1 MSKEYKLGELKE
13 NKAYNNTLL
22 SLWSGRATYQEYLA
36 ASMLIM
42 GYDLRQNVGDLTLMD
57 IGQNSVGTNKVIQ
70 LHGRDKSLVL
80 WYTEG
85 DIIPIVVEYERGN
98 LLFSIYNHE
107 NKYLKGYVKG
117 LSTKDLYGASDEV
130 FDKLLE
136 LATSQNSPLSKM
148 IGGDLAYTLRN
159 ANMAEHLVEVMY
171 DPQNM
176 TTDIAQSITDIF
188 EFLKSESNKEINLPS
203 GAPEDIEGFM
213 TVEHYLPKLHY
224 SEGSSD
230 YHQYKSLIVG
240 SVRSENGRYSDGTR
254 ITLSK
259 DLKEVEVYDDKGLS
273 YPVLIMKNNED
284 FESYDI
290 DSTQGKFL
298 RDLDYSIELAKRANE
313 LYSKIGDL
321 KGAEFTGAEVFS
333 EGAELRFKK
342 INWTTNKVVEG
353 TIKFNPDS
361 LEYVITFKS
370 YVKGVSQKLKLSDEE
385 VLVLPT
391 SPLEYTKTVHVLFE
405 DVAQAFHAGL
415 SYVESAKLAD
425 LLQTNS
431 LLVQDKGVKVVYG

>member
-1 MSKEYKLGELKE
+1 MSKEYKLEELKN
-13 NKAYNNTLL
+13 NKTYNDTLL

-36 ASMLIM
+36 TATLTM
-42 GYDLRQNVGDLTLMD
+42 GYDLRQNFDDLCMMD
-57 IGQNSVGTNKVIQ
+57 LGQNNAGTSKVIQ

-85 DIIPIVVEYERGN
+85 DIIPIVVEYDRGN

-107 NKYLKGYVKG
+107 NKLLKGYVNE

-130 FDKLLE
+130 FNKLLK
-136 LATSQNSPLSKM
+136 LATSQDSPLSKM
-148 IGGDLAYTLRN
+148 IEGNYAYTLRN
-159 ANMAEHLVEVMY
+159 ANMTDHLVEVMY

-176 TTDIAQSITDIF
+176 TTDIAQSLSDIF
-188 EFLKSESNKEINLPS
+188 ELLKSESNKEINLPS

-213 TVEHYLPKLHY
+213 TVEHYLPKVHY
-224 SEGSSD
+224 SEGSSA

-254 ITLSK
+254 IALSK

-273 YPVLIMKNNED
+273 YPVQIMKNNED

-321 KGAEFTGAEVFS
+321 RGAEFTGAEVFS
-333 EGAELRFKK
+333 EGAELHFKK
-342 INWTTNKVVEG
+342 TNWTTNKVVEG

-405 DVAQAFHAGL
+405 DVAQAFHVGL
-415 SYVESAKLAD
+415 HYVESAKLAD
-425 LLQTNS
+425 ILEFNG
-431 LLVQDKGVKVVYG
+431 LLVQDGKG

>member
-1 MSKEYKLGELKE
+1 MSKEYKLDMLKE
-13 NKAYNNTLL
+13 NKTYNDTLL

-36 ASMLIM
+36 TAMVIM
-42 GYDLRQNVGDLTLMD
+42 GYDLRQNFDDLCMMD
-57 IGQNSVGTNKVIQ
+57 LGQNNAGTNKVIQ

-80 WYTEG
+80 WYTDG
-85 DIIPIVVEYERGN
+85 DIVPIVAKYEKSN
-98 LLFSIYNHE
+98 LIFSIYNHGNE
-107 NKYLKGYVKG
+107 YLKGYVDG
-117 LSTKDLYGASDEV
+117 LSTKDLYGASDEI
-130 FDKLLE
+130 FGKLLD
-136 LATSQNSPLSKM
+136 LATSQDSPLSEKVS
-148 IGGDLAYTLRN
+148 GKWKYSLRN
-159 ANMAEHLVEVMY
+159 ETMADHLVEVMY

-176 TTDIAQSITDIF
+176 TTNIARSLTDIF

-224 SEGSSD
+224 SEGSSA

-240 SVRSENGRYSDGTR
+240 SVRSENSRYSDGTR
-254 ITLSK
+254 IALSK

-273 YPVLIMKNNED
+273 YPVPIMKNNED

-290 DSTQGKFL
+290 GSTQGKFL
-298 RDLDYSIELAKRANE
+298 RDLDSVIELAKRANE

-333 EGAELRFKK
+333 EGAELHFKK
-342 INWTTNKVVEG
+342 TNWTTNKVVDG
-353 TIKFNPDS
+353 TIKFKPDS
-361 LEYVITFKS
+361 TEYVITFKS
-370 YVKGVSQKLKLSDEE
+370 YVKGVSQKLKLSEE
-385 VLVLPT
+385 ETLVLPS
-391 SPLEYTKTVHVLFE
+391 SPLEYIKTVHVLFK

-425 LLQTNS
+425 LLQTNG
-431 LLVQDKGVKVVYG
+431 LLVQDKKG

>member
-1 MSKEYKLGELKE
+1 MSKEYKLDMLKE
-13 NKAYNNTLL
+13 NKTYNDTLL

-36 ASMLIM
+36 TAMVIM
-42 GYDLRQNVGDLTLMD
+42 GYDLRQNFDDLCMMD
-57 IGQNSVGTNKVIQ
+57 LGQNNAGTNKVIQ

-85 DIIPIVVEYERGN
+85 DIIPIVVEYDRGN

-107 NKYLKGYVKG
+107 NKHLKGYVNE

-130 FDKLLE
+130 FNKLLK
-136 LATSQNSPLSKM
+136 LATSQDSPLSKM
-148 IGGDLAYTLRN
+148 IGGNYAYTLRN
-159 ANMAEHLVEVMY
+159 ANMTDNLVEVMY

-176 TTDIAQSITDIF
+176 TTDIAQSISDIF
-188 EFLKSESNKEINLPS
+188 ELLKSESNKEINLPS

-213 TVEHYLPKLHY
+213 IVEHYLPKVHY
-224 SEGSSD
+224 SEGSSA

-254 ITLSK
+254 IALAK

-273 YPVLIMKNNED
+273 YSVPIMKNDED

-290 DSTQGKFL
+290 GSTQGKFL
-298 RDLDYSIELAKRANE
+298 RDLDSVIELAKRANE

-333 EGAELRFKK
+333 EGAELYFKRT
-342 INWTTNKVVEG
+342 NWNTNKVVDG
-353 TIKFNPDS
+353 TIKFKPDS
-361 LEYVITFKS
+361 TEYVITFKS

-385 VLVLPT
+385 VLVLPS

-425 LLQTNS
+425 LLQINS
-431 LLVQDKGVKVVYG
+431 LLVQDKEG

>member
-1 MSKEYKLGELKE
+1 MSREYKLDELKD
-13 NKAYNNTLL
+13 NKTYNGTLL

-36 ASMLIM
+36 TAMVVM
-42 GYDLRQNVGDLTLMD
+42 GYDLRQNFDDLCMMD
-57 IGQNSVGTNKVIQ
+57 LGQNNAGTNKVIQ

-80 WYTEG
+80 WYTDG
-85 DIIPIVVEYERGN
+85 DIIPIVAKYERGN
-98 LLFSIYNHE
+98 LIFSIYNHSNE
-107 NKYLKGYVKG
+107 HLKGYVDG
-117 LSTKDLYGASDEV
+117 LSTKDLYEASDEI
-130 FDKLLE
+130 FGKLLD
-136 LATSQNSPLSKM
+136 LATSQDSPLSEKVS
-148 IGGDLAYTLRN
+148 GKWEYSLRN
-159 ANMAEHLVEVMY
+159 ETMADHLVEVMY

-176 TTDIAQSITDIF
+176 TTDIARSLTDIF
-188 EFLKSESNKEINLPS
+188 ELLKNESNKEINLPS

-213 TVEHYLPKLHY
+213 TVEHYLPKLYY
-224 SEGSSD
+224 SEGSSA

-240 SVRSENGRYSDGTR
+240 SVRSENSRYSDGTR
-254 ITLSK
+254 IALSE

-273 YPVLIMKNNED
+273 YPVPIMKNNED

-313 LYSKIGDL
+313 LYSKIVDL
-321 KGAEFTGAEVFS
+321 EGAEFTGAEVFS

-342 INWTTNKVVEG
+342 TNWTTNKVVDG
-353 TIKFNPDS
+353 TIKFKPDS
-361 LEYVITFKS
+361 TEYVITFKS

-391 SPLEYTKTVHVLFE
+391 SPLEYTKTFHVDNS
-405 DVAQAFHAGL
+405 DVAQAFHVGL

-425 LLQTNS
+425 LLEFNG
-431 LLVQDKGVKVVYG
+431 LLVQDKEN

>member
-1 MSKEYKLGELKE
+1 MSKEYKLDVLKE
-13 NKAYNNTLL
+13 NKTYNDTLL

-36 ASMLIM
+36 TAMVIM
-42 GYDLRQNVGDLTLMD
+42 GYDLRQNFDDLCMMD
-57 IGQNSVGTNKVIQ
+57 LGQNNAGTNKVIQ

-80 WYTEG
+80 WYTDG
-85 DIIPIVVEYERGN
+85 DIIPIVAKYERGN
-98 LLFSIYNHE
+98 LIFSIYNHSNE
-107 NKYLKGYVKG
+107 LLKGYVDG
-117 LSTKDLYGASDEV
+117 LSTKDLYEASDEI
-130 FDKLLE
+130 FGKLLD
-136 LATSQNSPLSKM
+136 LATSQDSPLSEKVS
-148 IGGDLAYTLRN
+148 GKWEYSLRN
-159 ANMAEHLVEVMY
+159 ETMADHLVEVMY

-176 TTDIAQSITDIF
+176 TTDIARSLTDIF
-188 EFLKSESNKEINLPS
+188 ELLKSESNKEINLPS

-213 TVEHYLPKLHY
+213 TVEHYLPKLYY
-224 SEGSSD
+224 SEGSSA

-240 SVRSENGRYSDGTR
+240 SVKSENGRYSEGTR
-254 ITLSK
+254 IALAK

-273 YPVLIMKNNED
+273 YPVPIKENTED

-313 LYSKIGDL
+313 LYSKLGDL

-342 INWTTNKVVEG
+342 TNWTTNKVVDG
-353 TIKFNPDS
+353 TIKFKSDS
-361 LEYVITFKS
+361 TEYVITFKS

-391 SPLEYTKTVHVLFE
+391 SPLEFIKTIQTKEE
-405 DVAQAFHAGL
+405 DVAQEFHVGL
-415 SYVESAKLAD
+415 YYVESAKLAD
-425 LLQTNS
+425 ILETNG
-431 LLVQDKGVKVVYG
+431 LLVQDKA

>member
-1 MSKEYKLGELKE
+1 MSKEYKLDMLKE
-13 NKAYNNTLL
+13 NKTYNDTLL

-36 ASMLIM
+36 TAMVIM
-42 GYDLRQNVGDLTLMD
+42 GYDLRQNFDDLCMMD
-57 IGQNSVGTNKVIQ
+57 LGQNNAGTNKVIQ

-80 WYTEG
+80 WYTDG
-85 DIIPIVVEYERGN
+85 DIIPIVAKYERGN
-98 LLFSIYNHE
+98 LIFSIYNHSNE
-107 NKYLKGYVKG
+107 YLKGYVDG
-117 LSTKDLYGASDEV
+117 LSTKDLYEASDEI
-130 FDKLLE
+130 FSKLLD
-136 LATSQNSPLSKM
+136 LATSQDSPLSEKVS
-148 IGGDLAYTLRN
+148 GKWEYSLRN
-159 ANMAEHLVEVMY
+159 ETMADHLVEVMY
-171 DPQNM
+171 NPQNM

-188 EFLKSESNKEINLPS
+188 ELLKSESNKEINLPS

-213 TVEHYLPKLHY
+213 TVEHYLPKLYY
-224 SEGSSD
+224 SDGSSA

-254 ITLSK
+254 IALSK

-298 RDLDYSIELAKRANE
+298 RDLDYSIELAKRSNKLYAE
-313 LYSKIGDL
+313 LGDL

-333 EGAELRFKK
+333 EGAELHFKK
-342 INWTTNKVVEG
+342 TNWTTNKVVEG
-353 TIKFNPDS
+353 TIKFNSDS

-370 YVKGVSQKLKLSDEE
+370 TSKGVSQKLKLSDEE
-385 VLVLPT
+385 VLVLPS
-391 SPLEYTKTVHVLFE
+391 SPLDFTKTVHVLAK

-425 LLQTNS
+425 ILETNG
-431 LLVQDKGVKVVYG
+431 LLVEDKKE

>member
-1 MSKEYKLGELKE
+1 MSKEYKLEELKN
-13 NKAYNNTLL
+13 NKTYNDTLL

-36 ASMLIM
+36 TAMLTM
-42 GYDLRQNVGDLTLMD
+42 GYDLRQNFDDLCMMD
-57 IGQNSVGTNKVIQ
+57 LGQNNAGTNKVIQ

-80 WYTEG
+80 WYTDG
-85 DIIPIVVEYERGN
+85 DIIPIVAKYERGN

-107 NKYLKGYVKG
+107 NKHLKGYVNE

-130 FDKLLE
+130 FNKLLK
-136 LATSQNSPLSKM
+136 LATSQDSPLSKM
-148 IGGDLAYTLRN
+148 IEGNYAYTLRN
-159 ANMAEHLVEVMY
+159 ANMTDHLVEVIY

-176 TTDIAQSITDIF
+176 TTDIAQSLSDIF
-188 EFLKSESNKEINLPS
+188 ELLKSESNKEINLPS

-213 TVEHYLPKLHY
+213 TVEHYLPKVHY
-224 SEGSSD
+224 SEGSSA

-240 SVRSENGRYSDGTR
+240 SVKSENGRYSDGTR
-254 ITLSK
+254 IALSK
-259 DLKEVEVYDDKGLS
+259 DLKEIEVYDDKGLS
-273 YPVLIMKNNED
+273 YPVPIIKNNKD

-290 DSTQGKFL
+290 NSTQDKFL
-298 RDLDYSIELAKRANE
+298 RDLDYSIELAKRSNE
-313 LYSKIGDL
+313 FYAELGDL
-321 KGAEFTGAEVFS
+321 KGAEFTGAEVFN
-333 EGAELRFKK
+333 EGAELHFKK
-342 INWTTNKVVEG
+342 TNWTTNKVVEG

-405 DVAQAFHAGL
+405 DVAQAFHVGL
-415 SYVESAKLAD
+415 NYVESAKLAD
-425 LLQTNS
+425 ILEFNG
-431 LLVQDKGVKVVYG
+431 LLVQDGKG